1 MKMTAVVFGTDDQ
14 FDVPV
19 SGLGDAD
26 RAGFFKGDNL
36 FDLAL
41 RDYDGLGPLY
51 TRTSCGSCHDKGVRG
66 PGLVQKMAVVDA
78 DGWTTAVDQTT
89 LPYGHT
95 VHALLTAGA
104 TTPIV
109 PPAGDASVKVTT
121 RIGPPILGRGYM
133 EAVLDSEIERVAA
146 EEAARPDA
154 IHGRVNHVVYT
165 SQPNPDTTFHAHQ
178 PGDVVIGRFGM
189 KGRIAT
195 IDDFTADALQGDM
208 GITSPLRPT
217 EFANPDG
224 LTDDLR
230 PGIDVEI
237 DSVNDR
243 AHYVRTTAIPKRVA
257 GDPRGPA
264 LFDQV
269 QCSGCHVPSLK
280 TRPDYPIPQLAGI
293 DAPIYSDLLLHDMG
307 IERADG
313 MAEGEAGTR
322 DWRTAPLIGLRF
334 NQQFMRDGVAA
345 TIEEAILAHGATG
358 SEAAGSVAAYQ
369 ALSPADQLLLQQFVS
384 SL

>member
-1 MKMTAVVFGTDDQ
+1 MKTTAVFGTDDQ

-19 SGLGDAD
+19 SGLSDAD

-36 FDLAL
+36 FDLSL

-66 PGLVQKMAVVDA
+66 PGLVQKMVVVDA

-109 PPAGDASVKVTT
+109 PPAGDPSVKVTS
-121 RIGPPILGRGYM
+121 RIGPPVLGRGYM

-146 EEAARPDA
+146 AQAARPDA
-154 IHGRVNHVVYT
+154 IHGRVNHVAYA
-165 SQPNPDTTFHAHQ
+165 SQPNPDTTFHTHQ

-189 KGRIAT
+189 KARIAT

-230 PGIDVEI
+230 PGVDVEI

-257 GDPRGPA
+257 GDPRGAA
-264 LFDQV
+264 LFDQI
-269 QCSGCHVPSLK
+269 QCSACHVPSLK

-334 NQQFMRDGVAA
+334 NQQFMRDGVAS

-358 SEAAGSVAAYQ
+358 SEAAASVAAYQ
-369 ALSPADQLLLQQFVS
+369 ALSPADAALLLQFVS